1 MRTNPEAVDAA
12 SDRRRRR
19 RRWDFETIVFFLME
33 IHNTLTTQYVW

>member
-33 IHNTLTTQYVW
+33 ILQQL